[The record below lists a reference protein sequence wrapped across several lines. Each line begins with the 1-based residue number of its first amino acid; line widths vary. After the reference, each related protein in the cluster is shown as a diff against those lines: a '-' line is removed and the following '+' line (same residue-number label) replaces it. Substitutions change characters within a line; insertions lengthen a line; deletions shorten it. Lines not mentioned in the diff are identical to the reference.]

1 MTTKKYRIIAIDDE
15 SPSIR
20 LIEKFCSGNP
30 NLCFLEGFLSAQKAL
45 DFLFENAVDI
55 VFLDIE
61 MPGMNGLEFARKC
74 PKNLKIIFS
83 TAFEKFALEGFNLE
97 VLDYI
102 LKPYSPERFNQA
114 IEKATRIID
123 LESFQKPF
131 EEKEIVVKAN
141 YSNKRVKLDAIL
153 YIESLDDNITIN
165 LIGSENITFRNTLKN
180 ITQELPESNF
190 IRIHRSFVIAL
201 DKISSYQRN
210 KVVVGE
216 KELPIGSQ
224 YKEAFLSAVSN
235 FA

>member
-1 MTTKKYRIIAIDDE
+1 MTKKYRVIAIDDE

-20 LIEKFCSGNP
+20 LIEKFCSENP
-30 NLCFLEGFLSAQKAL
+30 NLSFLEGFSSAQKAL
-45 DFLFENAVDI
+45 DFLSENTVDI

-83 TAFEKFALEGFNLE
+83 TAFEQFALEGFNLE
-97 VLDYI
+97 ALDYI
-102 LKPYSPERFNQA
+102 LKPFSPERFNQA
-114 IEKATRIID
+114 IEKAIRMID
-123 LESFQKPF
+123 LESFQKP
-131 EEKEIVVKAN
+131 EEEIVVKAN
-141 YSNKRVKLDAIL
+141 YSNKRVKLNAIL

-165 LIGSENITFRNTLKN
+165 LIGSENITCRNTLKN
-180 ITQELPESNF
+180 MTQELPDSHF

-224 YKEAFLSAVSN
+224 YKDAFLSAVGN
-235 FA
+235 FD

>member
-1 MTTKKYRIIAIDDE
+1 MAKTYRLIAIDDE

-20 LIEKFCSGNP
+20 LIEKFCSGNS
-30 NLCFLEGFLSAQKAL
+30 NLCFLEGFSSAQKAL
-45 DFLFENAVDI
+45 DFLSKNAVDI

-61 MPGMNGLEFARKC
+61 MPGMNGLEFAKKC

-83 TAFEKFALEGFNLE
+83 TAFEQFALEGFNLSA
-97 VLDYI
+97 LDYI

-114 IEKATRIID
+114 VDKAVWMIE
-123 LESFQKPF
+123 LESLQKP
-131 EEKEIVVKAN
+131 EEEIIVKAN
-141 YSNKRVKLDAIL
+141 YSNKRIKLDSIL

-165 LIGSENITFRNTLKN
+165 MVDNDPVTFRNTLKAF
-180 ITQELPESNF
+180 TQDLPDNHF
-190 IRIHRSFVIAL
+190 IRIHRSFVISI

-224 YKEAFLSAVSN
+224 YKDAFLSAVKG
-235 FA
+235 F